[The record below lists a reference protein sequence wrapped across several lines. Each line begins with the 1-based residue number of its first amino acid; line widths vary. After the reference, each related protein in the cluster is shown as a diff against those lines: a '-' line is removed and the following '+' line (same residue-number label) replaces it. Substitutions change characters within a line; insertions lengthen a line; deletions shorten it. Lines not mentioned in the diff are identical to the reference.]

1 MRITKMHPKKKET
14 HIVKKKTKN
23 AEAELASKGIQRAL
37 WWWITLLEFV
47 MKLPRNRAV
56 TCDLVYH

>member
-14 HIVKKKTKN
+14 HIVKKKQRTQKLSWQ
-23 AEAELASKGIQRAL
+23 AKAFKELFGGG
-37 WWWITLLEFV
+37 LLCWN
-47 MKLPRNRAV
+47 LPRNRAV